1 MRGRLLTLVLII
13 GLIAA
18 ACTNGGSGSD
28 TGGSGSSPAD
38 DGGGGGGSGG
48 TIDLGG
54 QAAND
59 HGTKSVSGATS
70 LEVELD
76 NFYFSPTTIQ
86 GDASQKV
93 TLTLTNDSSTLHNFS
108 VQAFNETIDQ
118 DVKPG
123 ETKEVEVQF
132 GNVLDSIAVFECK
145 YHASQGMRGALQVPR

>member
-1 MRGRLLTLVLII
+1 MRGRLLTFALVV

-18 ACTNGGSGSD
+18 ACTSGGSSTD
-28 TGGSGSSPAD
+28 TGGASSPAD
-38 DGGGGGGSGG
+38 EGGGGGG
-48 TIDLGG
+48 TIELGG
-54 QAAND
+54 EVAND
-59 HGTKSVSGATS
+59 HGTKSVSGETS

-76 NFYFSPTTIQ
+76 SFYFSPTVIQ
-86 GDASQKV
+86 GDASEKI

-132 GNVLDSIAVFECK
+132 GNVLDAIAVFECK